1 MPHGL
6 FSALKVLYRHRA
18 RDGDA
23 AEFDAFRRKRN
34 KTNAS
39 LANETKHTHVYT
51 HRRTL

>member
-18 RDGDA
+18 RATDA
-23 AEFDAFRRKRN
+23 AFGVFRRKR
-34 KTNAS
+34 KTNAWS
-39 LANETKHTHVYT
+39 LANETKHTHIYT

>member
-18 RDGDA
+18 RDDA
-23 AEFDAFRRKRN
+23 DAEFGVFGRKRN